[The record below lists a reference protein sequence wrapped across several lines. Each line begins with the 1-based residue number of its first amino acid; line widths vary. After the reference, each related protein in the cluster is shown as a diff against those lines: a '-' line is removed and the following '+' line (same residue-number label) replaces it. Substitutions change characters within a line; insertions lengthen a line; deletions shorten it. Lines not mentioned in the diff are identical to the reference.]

1 MVVNG
6 WRLVALTALALLA
19 CAALFWLMAPDP
31 VTALRASIR
40 LTARSSLL
48 LFCLAFTASAA
59 GARWP
64 GAFTRW
70 QRHNRRYIGLS
81 FAVSHALHGVAI
93 VAFAHIDPQ
102 QFAPNLKPGMLVPGA
117 IGYAVILAMAATSFD
132 RTAAWIG
139 PVAWR
144 RLHTWGSYWLW
155 AQFVVAFGTRVPA
168 MPAYSAFV
176 ALLLGVLALRLAPRL
191 RARQSA

>member
-81 FAVSHALHGVAI
+81 FRCRMRCTARPSSL
-93 VAFAHIDPQ
+93 
-102 QFAPNLKPGMLVPGA
+102 LR
-117 IGYAVILAMAATSFD
+117 TS
-132 RTAAWIG
+132 
-139 PVAWR
+139 
-144 RLHTWGSYWLW
+144 
-155 AQFVVAFGTRVPA
+155 TRSSSRPT
-168 MPAYSAFV
+168 
-176 ALLLGVLALRLAPRL
+176 
-191 RARQSA
+191 